1 MSFVPIDLK
10 QKAIEENKLSKS
22 KWKSM
27 EGWIYPQV
35 KTTLEC
41 NEHPKK
47 PDQATIEKL
56 NEVKIDRFF
65 LIYFRIYKTKI
76 YFCYLF

>member
-1 MSFVPIDLK
+1 MTFVPINLNL
-10 QKAIEENKLSKS
+10 KAIEEKKLSKS

-27 EGWIYPQV
+27 EGWIYPQI

-41 NEHPKK
+41 NQHPKR

-56 NEVKIDRFF
+56 NEVTIFF
-65 LIYFRIYKTKI
+65 VIKRI
-76 YFCYLF
+76 